1 MTTTKFEI
9 ESQLENNWLLIDI
22 DSSDYLKLMKYQDA
36 QPNATH
42 LLAFGYVDHE
52 KGSCCFLDSYC
63 IYTGT
68 NIEIIQTFEELNP
81 NSIFTYDVISK
92 FDIEILDTNPISLE
106 KYPKF
111 VEKYKK
117 EELESF
123 RQNKELHH
131 LRATGFPDNISV
143 MLVPRHEA
151 LYPESVWVRVEKSIL
166 SSENNIYIGTLLN
179 LPDQDF
185 GIHLHELLIIM
196 IQKMQNGAMAVSI
209 QTLKEADNG

>member
-36 QPNATH
+36 KPNATH

-52 KGSCCFLDSYC
+52 KGTCCFLDSYC
-63 IYTGT
+63 IYNGT
-68 NIEIIQTFEELNP
+68 AIEIIQTFEELNP
-81 NSIFTYDVISK
+81 NPIFTYDVISK
-92 FDIEILDTNPISLE
+92 FNIIILDTNQKSLE
-106 KYPKF
+106 KYPEF
-111 VEKYKK
+111 VNQYKM
-117 EELESF
+117 EELEDF

-143 MLVPRHEA
+143 MLVPRYEA
-151 LYPESVWVRVEKSIL
+151 LYPEQLWVRIEKSIP
-166 SSENNIYIGTLLN
+166 STENNIYIGKLLN

-185 GIHLHELLIIM
+185 GIHLNELLIVM
-196 IQKMQNGAMAVSI
+196 IQKMQSGAMAVSMK
-209 QTLKEADNG
+209 TLKELGE

>member
-9 ESQLENNWLLIDI
+9 EAQLENNWLLIDI
-22 DSSDYLKLMKYQDA
+22 DSSDYLKLMKYQDS

-52 KGSCCFLDSYC
+52 KGSCCFLHSYC
-63 IYTGT
+63 IYNGLE
-68 NIEIIQTFEELNP
+68 IEIIKNFEECNP
-81 NSIFTYDVISK
+81 NPIFSYDVISK
-92 FDIEILDTNPISLE
+92 FNIAILDTPSKSLE
-106 KYPKF
+106 KIPEF
-111 VEKYKK
+111 ITQYKMK
-117 EELESF
+117 ELESF

-131 LRATGFPDNISV
+131 LRATGFPDTISV

-151 LYPESVWVRVEKSIL
+151 LYPEQVWVRIEKPIPSN
-166 SSENNIYIGTLLN
+166 ENNIYIGKLLN

-185 GIHLHELLIIM
+185 GIHLNELLMVM

-209 QTLKEADNG
+209 QTLKEANNG